1 MPHQKK
7 DHEHMQTEP
16 YAEAIKDDEIN
27 LLDLLQVIADNLR
40 LLILAPLAVGLLAL
54 AASFAIKPT
63 FTATTRFLPPQQQQ
77 SAAASMLQSLGALGG
92 LAGAATGLKNPND
105 QFISLLKS
113 RSVGEALVSRFNLTA
128 RYEKKFQQDTL
139 KELEGNSN
147 ISSGKDNIIK
157 IDFEDEDPQFAA
169 DVTNAYVQELEKLL
183 GRLAVTEAQQRRVFF
198 EQQLTST
205 KAALIKAEQNLAAS
219 GVSASALNVTPQ
231 TALEGPARLR
241 AQVTAQEVRV
251 ASMRSYLT
259 ESAPEFRQAL
269 AELAALRAQLNKA
282 EREQPQT
289 GSAANAYIAKF
300 REFKYQETLFEL
312 FAKQFEIA
320 RVDESREGAAIQIV
334 DVAIPPE
341 KKSKPKKGL
350 IAITATLAAG
360 FSLFFFVFIRHSI
373 RIASKN
379 PEYAAKLKSIR
390 NAFARS
396 VGKSSV

>member
-1 MPHQKK
+1 MTHQKK
-7 DHEHMQTEP
+7 DHEHMQTET

-105 QFISLLKS
+105 QFVSLLKS
-113 RSVGEALVSRFNLTA
+113 RAVGDALVERFKLME
-128 RYEKKFQQDTL
+128 RYDKKFQQDTL
-139 KELEGNSN
+139 KELEGNSS

-157 IDFEDEDPQFAA
+157 VDFEDEDPKVAA
-169 DVTNAYVQELEKLL
+169 DVANAYIQELEKLL

-198 EQQLTST
+198 ERQLALT
-205 KAALIKAEQNLAAS
+205 KEALIKAEQDLAAS
-219 GVSASALNVTPQ
+219 GVSASALNATPQ

-241 AQVTAQEVRV
+241 AQVTAQEVRI

-259 ESAPEFRQAL
+259 DSAPEFRQAL
-269 AELAALRAQLNKA
+269 AELAALRSQLNKA
-282 EREQPQT
+282 ELEQPKSN
-289 GSAANAYIAKF
+289 GAANTYIAKF

-320 RVDESREGAAIQIV
+320 RIDESREGAAIQVI
-334 DVAIPPE
+334 DMAIPPE

-350 IAITATLAAG
+350 IAISATFATGLI
-360 FSLFFFVFIRHSI
+360 LLFFVFIRNGI
-373 RIASKN
+373 RTASRH
-379 PEYAAKLKSIR
+379 PESSEKLKNIR
-390 NAFARS
+390 HAFAHSLGR
-396 VGKSSV
+396 GTD

>member
-1 MPHQKK
+1 MTHQKK
-7 DHEHMQTEP
+7 DHEHMQTET

-27 LLDLLQVIADNLR
+27 LLDLLQVVAEHLR
-40 LLILAPLAVGLLAL
+40 LLILAPLAVGLIAL
-54 AASFAIKPT
+54 AASFAIEPS

-77 SAAASMLQSLGALGG
+77 STAVSMLQSLGALGG

-105 QFISLLKS
+105 QFVSLLKS
-113 RSVGEALVSRFNLTA
+113 RAVGDALVGRFKLMD
-128 RYEKKFQQDTL
+128 RYEKKFHQDAL
-139 KELEGNSN
+139 KELEGKSV

-157 IDFEDEDPQFAA
+157 IDFEDDDPQVAA
-169 DVTNAYVQELEKLL
+169 DIANAYVQELEKLL

-198 EQQLTST
+198 EQQLAST
-205 KAALIKAEQNLAAS
+205 KEALIKAEQSLAAS

-269 AELAALRAQLNKA
+269 AELGALRAQLTKA
-282 EREQPQT
+282 EREQPNT
-289 GSAANAYIAKF
+289 GGAADAYIAKF

-320 RVDESREGAAIQIV
+320 RIDESREGAVIQVI
-334 DVAIPPE
+334 DTAIPAE

-350 IAITATLAAG
+350 IAITATLITG
-360 FSLFFFVFIRHSI
+360 LVLLFFVFIRHSF
-373 RIASKN
+373 RIASQN
-379 PEYAAKLKSIR
+379 PESAVKLRKIR
-390 NAFARS
+390 QACARS
-396 VGKSSV
+396 LGRGTA